1 MLKDL
6 DLDLLERSPEQT
18 LKPLRPRDLLSVRKV
33 GFAEPV
39 VVRPLPSLS
48 GSARYQILRGERWWR
63 IAGLLGYP
71 KVTAVV
77 RDDLADSEAAAMAT
91 SEDESAEDPITEARA
106 LHTLLKTE
114 RLSITRLARDLGRTR
129 TALSHLL
136 RLLQLTPSVQSL
148 VQTGKIAPGVARA
161 LITLPASVQIELAE
175 LAVAKGL
182 SARQVESRARD
193 LRGAGPPVGTAGK
206 STPTKDPDTALL
218 ESELSALLGCRVELA
233 NGRLSIQYDN
243 LEILEGLLDRLGYSP
258 NNTWS

>member
-6 DLDLLERSPEQT
+6 DLDLLERSPEQA
-18 LKPLRPRDLLSVRKV
+18 LQPLRPRDLLSVRKV

-48 GSARYQILRGERWWR
+48 GATRYQILRGERWWC

-71 KVTAVV
+71 KVPAVV
-77 RDDLADSEAAAMAT
+77 RDDLADSDAAAIAT
-91 SEDESAEDPITEARA
+91 SEDEGSEDPITEARA
-106 LHTLLKTE
+106 LHALLKTE

-136 RLLQLTPSVQSL
+136 RLLKLTPIVQSM
-148 VQTGKIAPGVARA
+148 VQAGKISPGVARA

-175 LAVAKGL
+175 HAVAKGL
-182 SARQVESRARD
+182 SARQVERRARD
-193 LRGAGPPVGTAGK
+193 LRGADSVKTTGQSA
-206 STPTKDPDTALL
+206 PTKDPDIALL
-218 ESELSALLGCRVELA
+218 ESELSALVGCRVELA

-243 LEILEGLLDRLGYSP
+243 LEILEGVLERLGYSP
-258 NNTWS
+258 DSTWS